1 MTLLDPV
8 RIIHRLAFATALVLL
23 GGCATLDAQFPD
35 GLDDRVDLAD
45 VPFHPQLD
53 HHCGPAALMTVLG
66 ATGIRPEY
74 DRLAER
80 VYVPGLE
87 GSLQV
92 EMLAAA
98 RDFGRIPFRVPGSF
112 DAVLGEVAAGRPVL
126 ILQNLRLRSLPAWHY
141 AVVVGYDR
149 PTERILMRSGQ
160 ERTMWTPAGTWLR
173 QWDWAGRW
181 AAVVLPP
188 GELPID
194 IEPASA
200 FHALADFDEQADPV
214 ERAAAWQ
221 AAVERW
227 PDSPIPRLGVGNA
240 EFAAGRIDAAAEAFE
255 HAIALQP
262 DHWPARLNLALVDLE
277 RGLECAVRDRLEAE
291 PLEPGHALSAVYEDA
306 LERARSACEAERS
319 NRLDQSSPSSG
330 APPVTKTLPVDSEIA
345 VR

>member
-1 MTLLDPV
+1 M
-8 RIIHRLAFATALVLL
+8 L
-23 GGCATLDAQFPD
+23 GGCATFDAEFPEQLDE
-35 GLDDRVDLAD
+35 RVDLAD

-66 ATGIRPEY
+66 AAGVHAEY
-74 DRLAER
+74 ARLAER

-98 RDFGRIPFRVPGSF
+98 RDFGRIPFRVAGSLA
-112 DAVLGEVAAGRPVL
+112 AVVGEVAAGRPVL

-149 PTERILMRSGQ
+149 STERILMRSGR
-160 ERTMWTPAGTWLR
+160 ERTLWTPADRWLR

-188 GELPID
+188 GELPVE

-200 FHALADFDEQADPV
+200 FRALADFDEQAGPD
-214 ERAAAWQ
+214 ERSLAWRAAA
-221 AAVERW
+221 ARW
-227 PDSPIPRLGVGNA
+227 PDSALARMGVGNA
-240 EFAAGRIDAAAEAFE
+240 EYAAGRIDDAAEAFE
-255 HAIALQP
+255 HALALEP
-262 DHWPARLNLALVDLE
+262 DHWPAKLNLALVDLE
-277 RGLECAVRDRLEAE
+277 RGRGCEVRERLEAD
-291 PLEPGHALSAVYEDA
+291 PLEPGHALSKIHGDA
-306 LERARSACEAERS
+306 LERARAACRAAAPGSVDQPSA
-319 NRLDQSSPSSG
+319 SSG
-330 APPVTKTLPVDSEIA
+330 ADPVTKTLPVDSEIA